1 MTLPTLRA
9 GSVIPPLPSFRLS
22 RPAAAYNALARAR
35 RGQEAMYNASQVR
48 QDFPIFNTDA
58 NPRAA
63 FLDSAASSQKP
74 EAVLRAMEA
83 VYRGGYANVHR
94 GVYAWSE
101 DATARYDG
109 ARAAVARFLGSPAP
123 EQIVFTRN
131 ATESLNL
138 LAYSYGRT
146 FLGKGDEVIL
156 TELEHHANFVPWLE
170 LARERGVTL
179 KFWPISA
186 QGTLE
191 LDALDALI
199 TPRTKLITFA
209 QVSNVLGT
217 ITDPR
222 PVVARA
228 RAIGARVIVDG
239 SQSAPHMPVNVA
251 ELDVDFFVCSGHKM
265 LGPTGIGVLY
275 GRAELLAA
283 MPPFMTGG
291 DMISSVT
298 FTGATWNEVP
308 LKFEAGTPAFVEAI
322 GLGAAVG
329 YLEGLGMGQVRAHE
343 REMTA
348 YALERLSEVPGAR
361 VLGPLDAERHGGVA
375 AFVIDRIH
383 PHDLASL
390 LDQRGISIRAGH
402 HCAQPLHERLGI
414 TASARASF
422 YVYTER
428 WEIDAL
434 IEGID
439 AARRILRA

>member
-1 MTLPTLRA
+1 M
-9 GSVIPPLPSFRLS
+9 G
-22 RPAAAYNALARAR
+22 
-35 RGQEAMYNASQVR
+35 GQEAMYNASQIR
-48 QDFPIFNTDA
+48 EDFPIFSA
-58 NPRAA
+58 SGRPRAA

-74 EAVLRAMEA
+74 AAVLKAMED

-101 DATARYDG
+101 DATARYDA
-109 ARAAVARFLGSPAP
+109 ARAAVARFLGSTEP

-146 FLGKGDEVIL
+146 FLGAGDEVIL

-170 LARERGVTL
+170 LARERGVIL
-179 KFWPISA
+179 KFWPVS
-186 QGTLE
+186 GRGLLE
-191 LDALDALI
+191 LDALDALM

-228 RAIGARVIVDG
+228 RAVGARVIVDG

-251 ELDVDFFVCSGHKM
+251 ELGVDFFVCSGHKM

-275 GRAELLAA
+275 GRRELLEA

-298 FTGATWNEVP
+298 FSGATWNEVP

-329 YLEGLGMGQVRAHE
+329 YLETLGMDKVRAHE

>member
-1 MTLPTLRA
+1 M
-9 GSVIPPLPSFRLS
+9 
-22 RPAAAYNALARAR
+22 AAYNVFFRAE
-35 RGQEAMYNASQVR
+35 RGQEAMYNASKIR
-48 QDFPIFNTDA
+48 QDFPILNSDA
-58 NPRAA
+58 SPRAA

-74 EAVLRAMEA
+74 EAVLKAMED
-83 VYRGGYANVHR
+83 VYRRGYANVHR

-101 DATARYDG
+101 DATARYDA
-109 ARAAVARFLGSPAP
+109 ARAAVARFLGSPGP
-123 EQIVFTRN
+123 DQIVFTRN

-146 FLGKGDEVIL
+146 FLGRGDEVIL

-170 LARERGVTL
+170 LARERGIAL
-179 KFWPISA
+179 KFWPLSPD
-186 QGTLE
+186 GTLT

-228 RAIGARVIVDG
+228 RAVGARVIVDG
-239 SQSAPHMPVNVA
+239 SQSAPHMPVDVA
-251 ELDVDFFVCSGHKM
+251 ALGVDFFVCSGHKM

-275 GRAELLAA
+275 GRRELLEA

-298 FTGATWNEVP
+298 FSGATWNEVP

-322 GLGAAVG
+322 GLGAAVA
-329 YLEGLGMGQVRAHE
+329 YLETLGMDNVRAHE
-343 REMTA
+343 REMT
-348 YALERLSEVPGAR
+348 
-361 VLGPLDAERHGGVA
+361 

-422 YVYTER
+422 YVYSER

-434 IEGID
+434 IDGID